1 MQTPNVRLHLNR
13 NHLFRVFP
21 PLSLLA
27 SSLVR
32 GGGGGGGCGGV
43 GGDGGGGGVGGG
55 GHLYGQGMGHGH
67 NGGHQGT
74 VLFKFV
80 SNSPPSLKKV
90 YAVICIWKGSFA

>member
-32 GGGGGGGCGGV
+32 GGGGGGGSGGS
-43 GGDGGGGGVGGG
+43 
-55 GHLYGQGMGHGH
+55 GHLYGQGMDTMEASKELDCS
-67 NGGHQGT
+67 N
-74 VLFKFV
+74 LFPIFNQKLI
-80 SNSPPSLKKV
+80 SAKKK
-90 YAVICIWKGSFA
+90 A